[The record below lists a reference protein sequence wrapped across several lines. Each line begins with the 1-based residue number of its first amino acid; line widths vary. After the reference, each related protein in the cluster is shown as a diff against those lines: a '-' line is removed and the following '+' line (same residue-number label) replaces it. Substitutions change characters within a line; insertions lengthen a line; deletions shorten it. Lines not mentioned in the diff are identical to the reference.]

1 LGVRFVY
8 VDDRIAKP
16 VSLRRFL
23 PRGQNDILLP
33 YSVDGMAWLKRA
45 CVLLRPRLLRQTE
58 NFYLHA
64 LRAELDAPPGCPV
77 GDGPTPPRFALAA
90 FDIVETPWFMT
101 RFPTTSGI
109 WSARFPPLQTGGRWI
124 NVGPLRY
131 PPNVPMSRRFTRSLP
146 ATPRRS
152 WSYRR
157 SMVDT
162 PSTISRRINSPY
174 ANIVTP
180 VAIEFSAMRRGGVNA
195 ADSMPHQTSGGASQ
209 CP

>member
-1 LGVRFVY
+1 MGVRSVY

-109 WSARFPPLQTGGRWI
+109 WSARFPPPQTGGAMDQCRAVAVSAERSDVVPLHQVVAGDPSAQLVPVGDRWSTH
-124 NVGPLRY
+124 RRR
-131 PPNVPMSRRFTRSLP
+131 SRR
-146 ATPRRS
+146 
-152 WSYRR
+152 
-157 SMVDT
+157 
-162 PSTISRRINSPY
+162 SR
-174 ANIVTP
+174 
-180 VAIEFSAMRRGGVNA
+180 GV
-195 ADSMPHQTSGGASQ
+195 
-209 CP
+209 